1 MRLAKAR
8 HGDIIEC
15 MFGVLNIH
23 KPAGITSH
31 DAVATVRKR
40 LAGETARRRK
50 RRRRSG
56 HSIKVGHAGTLDPF
70 ANGVL
75 VMCVG
80 PATRLIDYI
89 RKRPKRYVAGITLGA
104 TSTTDD
110 PEGEITPIA
119 GAAAPAEDRIRA
131 CLDEFLGPIDQVPP
145 AYSAIHVDGQRAY
158 KLARSGKEPHL
169 SPRKVHVHRISLL
182 RYEYPLLEIEVA
194 CGGGTYIRA
203 LARDIGERLATGG
216 YCSAL
221 TRTTVGQFTIE
232 DAVAPDDLDPDR
244 HLLPATTAVDAMPKV
259 TVEGPS
265 ADMLANG
272 RAVRLDTP
280 LESKAPEVAVLD
292 PDGQLLAIAAV
303 TGNGRNLRPLK
314 VLKTR

>member
-1 MRLAKAR
+1 V
-8 HGDIIEC
+8 GDGS
-15 MFGVLNIH
+15 GVGGAH
-23 KPAGITSH
+23 P
-31 DAVATVRKR
+31 
-40 LAGETARRRK
+40 ARRRGRGRRRRRR
-50 RRRRSG
+50 RRRRSRHG
-56 HSIKVGHAGTLDPF
+56 IKVGHAGTLDPF

-80 PATRLIDYI
+80 PATRLIDYVQ
-89 RKRPKRYVAGITLGA
+89 KRPKLYTAEITLGA

-110 PEGEITPIA
+110 PEGEITPIP
-119 GAAAPAEDRIRA
+119 GAPAPAEERIRA
-131 CLDEFLGPIDQVPP
+131 CLEEFLGLIAQVPP
-145 AYSAIHVDGQRAY
+145 AHSAVHVGGQRAY
-158 KLARSGKEPHL
+158 ELARSGKEPDL

-182 RYEYPLLEIEVA
+182 RYEYPLLEIEVS
-194 CGGGTYIRA
+194 CGAGTYIRA

-221 TRTTVGQFTIE
+221 TRTAVGQFTIE
-232 DAVAPDDLDPDR
+232 DAVAPDDLDPARD
-244 HLLPATTAVDAMPKV
+244 LLPAKTTVDNMPQV
-259 TVEGPS
+259 TVEAPS

-272 RAVRLDTP
+272 RAVRLKAP

-303 TGNGRNLRPLK
+303 TDNRLGLKPLK